1 MTDLFAGTWKMNPRK
16 SNFDPNHRP
25 TEGTMRFEAQ
35 TDGYL
40 MRAEGVCD
48 GKRVEEQPQR
58 FMLDGVERPVPG
70 AAGWQ
75 YYPRGGARGRSHGRR
90 GQLRRF
96 RRWNDPDRDRARDG
110 RKAASL
116 SNHGC
121 LGARRVKRRCR
132 EILATLGLDRQR
144 LGD

>member
-1 MTDLFAGTWKMNPRK
+1 MTDPFAGTWKMNPGK

-70 AAGWQ
+70 AAGVTAVSTRPDANTIHVTARAGDHTVGEGS
-75 YYPRGGARGRSHGRR
+75 YVVSADGTTLTATVRGMDAKQRPFQTTVVWERG
-90 GQLRRF
+90 
-96 RRWNDPDRDRARDG
+96 
-110 RKAASL
+110 
-116 SNHGC
+116 
-121 LGARRVKRRCR
+121 
-132 EILATLGLDRQR
+132 E
-144 LGD
+144 